1 LDFLRAYIKHK
12 KSYKIMDLLSTHPV
26 KKSDL
31 GFHGNLFGGVLLA
44 WIDSAVAAYAMEK
57 CRTQNMITMAIDECV
72 FKKPAKEN
80 NLVKIYAELS
90 KIGNTSATFKIEA
103 RAYNVFRADEVI
115 ILATKMTFVRV
126 DNEGQPISISQQVKQ
141 TFNTPPSK
149 L

>member
-1 LDFLRAYIKHK
+1 
-12 KSYKIMDLLSTHPV
+12 MDLLSTHPV

-90 KIGNTSATFKIEA
+90 KIGDTSATFKIEA
-103 RAYNVFRADEVI
+103 RAYNVFRGDEAI

-126 DNEGQPISISQQVKQ
+126 DTEGQPISISQQVKQ
-141 TFNTPPSK
+141 TFNTPGSK

>member
-1 LDFLRAYIKHK
+1 
-12 KSYKIMDLLSTHPV
+12 MDLLSTHPV

-44 WIDSAVAAYAMEK
+44 WVDSAVAAYAMEK

-80 NLVKIYAELS
+80 NLVKIYAELF
-90 KIGNTSATFKIEA
+90 KIGNTSATFKVEA
-103 RAYNVFRADEVI
+103 RAYNVFRADEVVL
-115 ILATKMTFVRV
+115 LATKMTFVRV
-126 DNEGQPISISQQVKQ
+126 DNEGQPISISEQVKRV
-141 TFNTPPSK
+141 FNTPPSK

>member
-1 LDFLRAYIKHK
+1 
-12 KSYKIMDLLSTHPV
+12 MDLLSTHPV

-72 FKKPAKEN
+72 FKRPAKES

-126 DNEGQPISISQQVKQ
+126 DNEGQPISISEQVKR
-141 TFNTPPSK
+141 TFNTPPEK

>member
-1 LDFLRAYIKHK
+1 
-12 KSYKIMDLLSTHPV
+12 MDLLSTHPV

-90 KIGNTSATFKIEA
+90 KIGDTSATFKIEA
-103 RAYNVFRADEVI
+103 RAYNVFRGDEAI

-126 DNEGQPISISQQVKQ
+126 DTEGQPISISQQVKQ
-141 TFNTPPSK
+141 TFNTPESK

>member
-1 LDFLRAYIKHK
+1 M
-12 KSYKIMDLLSTHPV
+12 MDLLSTHPV

-44 WIDSAVAAYAMEK
+44 WLDSAVAAYAMEK

-80 NLVKIYAELS
+80 NLVKIYAELF
-90 KIGNTSATFKIEA
+90 KIGNTSATFKVEA
-103 RAYNVFRADEVI
+103 RAYNVFRADEVVL
-115 ILATKMTFVRV
+115 LATKMTFVRV
-126 DNEGQPISISQQVKQ
+126 DNEGQPISISEQVKRI
-141 TFNTPPSK
+141 FNTPLEK

>member
-1 LDFLRAYIKHK
+1 
-12 KSYKIMDLLSTHPV
+12 MDLLSTHPV

-90 KIGNTSATFKIEA
+90 KIGDTSATFKIEA
-103 RAYNVFRADEVI
+103 RAYNVFRGDEAI

-126 DNEGQPISISQQVKQ
+126 DSEGQPISISQQVKQ
-141 TFNTPPSK
+141 TFNTPGSK

>member
-1 LDFLRAYIKHK
+1 
-12 KSYKIMDLLSTHPV
+12 MDLLSTHPV

-57 CRTQNMITMAIDECV
+57 CRTQNMITIAIDECV

-90 KIGNTSATFKIEA
+90 KIGNTSATFRIEA

-126 DNEGQPISISQQVKQ
+126 DNEGVPILISQTVKDKYRI
-141 TFNTPPSK
+141 PESK

>member
-1 LDFLRAYIKHK
+1 
-12 KSYKIMDLLSTHPV
+12 MDLLSTHPV

-44 WIDSAVAAYAMEK
+44 WVDSAVAAYAMEK

-80 NLVKIYAELS
+80 NLVKIYAELF
-90 KIGNTSATFKIEA
+90 KIGNTSATFKVEA
-103 RAYNVFRADEVI
+103 RAYNVFRADEVVL
-115 ILATKMTFVRV
+115 LATKMTFVRV
-126 DNEGQPISISQQVKQ
+126 DNEGQPISISEQVKRI
-141 TFNTPPSK
+141 FNTPPEK

>member
-1 LDFLRAYIKHK
+1 
-12 KSYKIMDLLSTHPV
+12 MDLLSTHPV

-90 KIGNTSATFKIEA
+90 KIGDTSATFKIEA
-103 RAYNVFRADEVI
+103 RAYNVFRGDEAI

-126 DNEGQPISISQQVKQ
+126 DSEGQPISISQQVKQ
-141 TFNTPPSK
+141 TFNTPESK

>member
-1 LDFLRAYIKHK
+1 
-12 KSYKIMDLLSTHPV
+12 MDLLSTHPV

-72 FKKPAKEN
+72 FRKPAKEN

-90 KIGNTSATFKIEA
+90 KIGDTSATFKIEA
-103 RAYNVFRADEVI
+103 RAYNVFRGDEAI

-126 DNEGQPISISQQVKQ
+126 DTEGQPISISQQVKQ
-141 TFNTPPSK
+141 TFNTPESK